1 VSNRLEIHD
10 DIGRRKEDI
19 SMDVQAVNAIRILSA
34 DQVQKANSGHP
45 GLPLGAA
52 PIAYELWA
60 NHMAHNPKNPK
71 WINRDRF
78 ILSAGHGSAMLYS
91 LLHLF
96 GYDLPLSELM
106 RFRQLDSATPGHPEY
121 GHTAGVE
128 ATTGPLGAG
137 LGMAVGMAIAERYL
151 AEKFNRDG
159 YNVFDHYTFA
169 LCGDG
174 FLMEGVSYEALSLAG
189 TLGLGKLIVLYDS
202 NSITIEGSTDL
213 AFTENVV
220 KRFEA
225 MGFQTIEVPDGTDLA
240 AIGRAIE
247 EAKAE
252 KNRPSLIKITTV
264 IGYGCPP
271 KAGKASV
278 HGEPLGEENVK
289 ILRECLGWKY
299 EEPFYVPDEIY
310 AHFRDLAAK
319 GAAAEESWNKMFE
332 EYSARYP
339 ELRAE
344 LDAWLSGTNAAKLEN
359 DENYWKKDMK
369 ANATRNISGNIIN
382 YVKDVVKELI
392 GGSADLGPSNKTVMN
407 GEASMSRDVPAGRNI
422 HFGARENGMA
432 AVANGI
438 LLHGGLRTY
447 IGTFLVFADYMKPML
462 RLASIMRIPQI
473 AVLTHD
479 SIGVGEDGPTHQ
491 PVEHLTMLRSMPN
504 MNVWRP
510 ADDTETKAAWF
521 SALMQ
526 KETPSVLALSR
537 QNLPAL
543 EGTSKEALKGAY
555 IIHKEK
561 GSAPDIILMA
571 SGSEVSVAIEA
582 AKLLEEE
589 GKSVRVVS
597 MPCLDV
603 FEKQSCEYKESVL
616 PSSCRKRVAIEAGS
630 SLSWGKY
637 VGLDG
642 AYVTMDNFGA
652 SAPAGELFKRY
663 GFTAQN
669 VAEVARSLLS

>member
-1 VSNRLEIHD
+1 
-10 DIGRRKEDI
+10 
-19 SMDVQAVNAIRILSA
+19 MDVQTALNAIRILSA

-60 NHMAHNPKNPK
+60 NHMVHNPKNPK

-96 GYDLPLSELM
+96 GYDLPLSELK
-106 RFRQLDSATPGHPEY
+106 RFRQLDSLTPGHPEY

-151 AEKFNRDG
+151 ASKFNRDG
-159 YNVFDHYTFA
+159 YNIFDHYTYA

-174 FLMEGVSYEALSLAG
+174 CLMEGISYEVLSLAG

-202 NSITIEGSTDL
+202 NSITIEGGTDL
-213 AFTENVV
+213 AFHEDVT

-247 EAKAE
+247 EARAE

-264 IGYGCPP
+264 IGYGCPA
-271 KAGKASV
+271 KAGKASA

-289 ILRECLGWKY
+289 LLRETLGWKY
-299 EEPFYVPDEIY
+299 DEAFYVPDEVYQHYGKI
-310 AHFRDLAAK
+310 AEK
-319 GAAAEESWNKMFE
+319 GAAAEDAWNRMFA

-339 ELRAE
+339 ELKAE
-344 LDAWLSGTNAAKLEN
+344 LDAWMSGSNAAKLEN
-359 DENYWKKDMK
+359 DENYWKKDTK
-369 ANATRNISGNIIN
+369 ANATRNISGSVIN
-382 YVKDVVKELI
+382 YVKDVVKELV
-392 GGSADLGPSNKTVMN
+392 GGSADLGPSNKTVMKD
-407 GEASMSRDVPAGRNI
+407 EASLSKDMPAGRNI
-422 HFGARENGMA
+422 HFGVREHGMT
-432 AVANGI
+432 AVGNGI

-447 IGTFLVFADYMKPML
+447 IATFLVFADFMKPML
-462 RLASIMRIPQI
+462 RLASLMKIPQI

-491 PVEHLTMLRSMPN
+491 PIEQLTMLRSMPN
-504 MNVWRP
+504 MDVWRP
-510 ADDTETKAAWF
+510 ADEMETRAAWF
-521 SALMQ
+521 SALTQ

-537 QNLPAL
+537 QNLPVL
-543 EGTSKEALKGAY
+543 DGTSKEALKGAY
-555 IIHKEK
+555 IIHKEN
-561 GSAPDIILMA
+561 GSSPDIILMA

-582 AKLLEEE
+582 AKLLEDE

-597 MPCLDV
+597 VPCLDV
-603 FEKQSCEYKESVL
+603 FEKQSSEYKESIL
-616 PSSCRKRVAIEAGS
+616 PSGCRKRVAIEAGS
-630 SLSWGKY
+630 SVSWGKY

-642 AYVTMDNFGA
+642 AYVTMDRFGE

-663 GFTAQN
+663 GFTAEN
-669 VAEVARSLLS
+669 VAKVARSL

>member
-1 VSNRLEIHD
+1 
-10 DIGRRKEDI
+10 
-19 SMDVQAVNAIRILSA
+19 MDAQTAVNAIRILSA

-60 NHMAHNPKNPK
+60 NHMVHNPKNPK

-96 GYDLPLSELM
+96 GYDLPIDELK
-106 RFRQLDSATPGHPEY
+106 RFRQLGSRTPGHPEY

-151 AEKFNRDG
+151 AKKFNRDG
-159 YNVFDHYTFA
+159 YNIFDHYTYA

-174 FLMEGVSYEALSLAG
+174 CLMEGISYEVMSLAG

-213 AFTENVV
+213 AFTEDVK

-225 MGFQTIEVPDGTDLA
+225 MGFQVLEVADGNDLA
-240 AIGRAIE
+240 AVGRAIE

-264 IGYGCPP
+264 IGYGVPG
-271 KAGKASV
+271 KAGTASV
-278 HGEPLGEENVK
+278 HGEPLGEDNVR
-289 ILRECLGWKY
+289 ILRETLGWKY
-299 EEPFYVPDEIY
+299 DEPFYVPEEVY
-310 AHFRDLAAK
+310 RHYGELAAK
-319 GAAAEESWNKMFE
+319 GAEAEEAWNRMFE
-332 EYSARYP
+332 AYGKEYP
-339 ELRAE
+339 ELKAE
-344 LDAWLSGTNAAKLEN
+344 LEAWFNGVNAARLEN
-359 DENYWKKDMK
+359 DENFWKKDMK
-369 ANATRNISGNIIN
+369 ANATRNISGDVLN
-382 YVKDVVKELI
+382 YVKDVVRELV
-392 GGSADLGPSNKTVMN
+392 GGSADLGPSNKSVMK
-407 GEASMSRDVPAGRNI
+407 GEASLSKDTPDGRNI
-422 HFGARENGMA
+422 HFGVRELGMTA
-432 AVANGI
+432 IANGI

-447 IGTFLVFADYMKPML
+447 VATFLVFSDYMKPML
-462 RLASIMRIPQI
+462 RLASLMRIPQI

-491 PVEHLTMLRSMPN
+491 PIEQLTMLRSMPN

-510 ADDTETKAAWF
+510 ADEMETRAAWY
-521 SALMQ
+521 SALIQ
-526 KETPSVLALSR
+526 KETPTSIALTR
-537 QNLPAL
+537 QNVPAL
-543 EGTSKEALKGAY
+543 EGSSKEALKGAY

-561 GSAPDIILMA
+561 GATPDVIIMA
-571 SGSEVSVAIEA
+571 SGSEVGIALEA
-582 AKLLEEE
+582 ARMLEEE
-589 GKSVRVVS
+589 GRSVRVVS
-597 MPCLDV
+597 APCLDV
-603 FEKQSCEYKESVL
+603 FEKQSEEYKESVL
-616 PSSCRKRVAIEAGS
+616 PSGCRKRIAVEAGS
-630 SLSWGKY
+630 SVSWGRY
-637 VGLDG
+637 IGLDG
-642 AYVTMDNFGA
+642 AYVTMDNFGE
-652 SAPAGELFKRY
+652 SAPAGELFKKY

-669 VAEVARSLLS
+669 VAEIARSLLSR